1 MWRFSK
7 LVTGARCAGL
17 PPWPFDISGEQPSPF
32 RPQIL
37 FRNAALYGIHP
48 SRAPTAQ
55 SRPCFGMFL
64 DFGALR
70 APFKALIKSLAL
82 MKTVLSHHV
91 VLTPFAPYF
100 LASSTSRVHDEM
112 RGMSLYGPVAAR
124 DPLASGPSKLS
135 GV

>member
-7 LVTGARCAGL
+7 LVTGARRAGL

-32 RPQIL
+32 RPRIL
-37 FRNAALYGIHP
+37 LRNAALCGIGP
-48 SRAPTAQ
+48 STAPTAQ
-55 SRPCFGMFL
+55 SRPCFGMFV

-82 MKTVLSHHV
+82 MKIVLSHHV
-91 VLTPFAPYF
+91 VQTPFAPYF

-112 RGMSLYGPVAAR
+112 RGMSLYRPVAAR
-124 DPLASGPSKLS
+124 DPLVSGPSKLS
-135 GV
+135 WV